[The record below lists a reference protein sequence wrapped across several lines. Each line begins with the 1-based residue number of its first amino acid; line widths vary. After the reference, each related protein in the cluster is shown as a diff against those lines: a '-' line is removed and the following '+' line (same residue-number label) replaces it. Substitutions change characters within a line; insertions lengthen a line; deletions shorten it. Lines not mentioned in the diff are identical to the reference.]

1 MPLSP
6 HKYFIHVSIKA
17 CIEHIAVQFK
27 LDKAYSSFS
36 ELLYVW
42 LKTNT
47 RERMHTHTPTPTPL
61 RPWEDLL
68 TE

>member
-36 ELLYVW
+36 ELLYV
-42 LKTNT
+42 
-47 RERMHTHTPTPTPL
+47 
-61 RPWEDLL
+61 
-68 TE
+68 